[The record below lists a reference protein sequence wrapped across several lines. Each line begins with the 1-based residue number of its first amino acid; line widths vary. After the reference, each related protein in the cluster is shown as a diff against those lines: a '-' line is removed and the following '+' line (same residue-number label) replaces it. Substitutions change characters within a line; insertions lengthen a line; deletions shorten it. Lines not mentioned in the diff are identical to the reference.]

1 MKKYIFISHSS
12 KDKTLVN
19 RFVDDV
25 IIKGAGVART
35 SLYFTSG
42 PGTGISSGNN
52 LMEDIQRGL
61 ESCKI
66 VVALVTQNY
75 LESEICKAEL
85 SAAWVQNKLFPLL
98 EPGLG
103 REELVKQNQLFT
115 GMFIGYYDDRDRLN
129 ELSDR
134 LQSQKI
140 CAPNVGAWNSAVDSW
155 LQYVNT
161 ESAVESK
168 SIGTA
173 SNIPGRPGKRN
184 ELSHSRTIAGKREN
198 VESGNI
204 SRERVCESG
213 RQGSFSA
220 QSTEKKPDSVAVSNI
235 DLFKDTLNELYRN
248 TSTFKNVTMTGLW
261 CEEIGYDLYVIQDEH
276 NDARAEIEKARLK
289 YDESSESWEV
299 DSTNEEIVRSL
310 ELVAELH
317 DQLIEGEQDEMF
329 STWFRDHFGS
339 SMDLAQRSCWNSL
352 IADRRRTNPA
362 WV

>member
-1 MKKYIFISHSS
+1 MKDIFISHSS
-12 KDKTLVN
+12 KDEILVS
-19 RFVDDV
+19 RFVDD
-25 IIKGAGVART
+25 ILIKGAGVART
-35 SLYFTSG
+35 SLYYTSG

-61 ESCKI
+61 ESCKT

-85 SAAWVQNKLFPLL
+85 SAAWVQSKLFPLL

-103 REELVKQNQLFT
+103 REELVKQNQFFT

-168 SIGTA
+168 SVGTA

-184 ELSHSRTIAGKREN
+184 ELSHSRMTAEKREN

-213 RQGSFSA
+213 RQDSFSA
-220 QSTEKKPDSVAVSNI
+220 QSAEKAPDSVATNNI
-235 DLFKDTLNELYRN
+235 DAFKDTLSELYRN
-248 TSTFKNVTMTGLW
+248 TSTFKNVTMKGLW
-261 CEEIGYDLYVIQDEH
+261 CEEIGYELHVIQDEL
-276 NDARAEIEKARLK
+276 NDARTEIEQARLK

-317 DQLIEGEQDEMF
+317 NQLIEGEQDEMF

-339 SMDLAQRSCWNSL
+339 SMDLAERSCWNSL